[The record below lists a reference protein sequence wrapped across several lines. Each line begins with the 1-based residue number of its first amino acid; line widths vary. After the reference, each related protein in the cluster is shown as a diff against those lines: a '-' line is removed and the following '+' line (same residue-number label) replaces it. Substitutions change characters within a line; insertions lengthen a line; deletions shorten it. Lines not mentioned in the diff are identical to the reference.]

1 MLEEFFRALLGDTPI
16 ERILVGILIIGF
28 VAVSRLLLAEK
39 DKRTAD
45 AVLVRDSIAVPIKN
59 IEESIQ
65 RMEGKI
71 VISKKAEN
79 NEQG

>member
-1 MLEEFFRALLGDTPI
+1 MDAALAEL
-16 ERILVGILIIGF
+16 LKQGILGILLVIFIIGF
-28 VAVSRLLLAEK
+28 IAVSRLLLAEK
-39 DKRTAD
+39 DKRISD
-45 AVLVRDSIAVPIKN
+45 AEKTRDGIVEPMRQVKEA
-59 IEESIQ
+59 IE